1 MTDDVQSLKVLVVDD
16 NQFSQTV
23 VIKALRKIG
32 VENTATAAD
41 GRQALNH
48 LETQPADIIVCD
60 LNMPE
65 MDGVEFLRHLAASG
79 FDGGIL
85 LVSGEDKRIL
95 DTAENL
101 AAAHKLKVLGAV
113 EKPVKS
119 AVLADVLNRTI
130 VDSKGG
136 HKTPTEQVNEAT
148 LREGLANN
156 ELTVH
161 YQPKVEVPSRSLL
174 GAECLVRWPRPDGSM
189 IWPDAFIPAA
199 EEHGLIDAVTRTVFR
214 SAVEQGGVWR
224 AAGKELKIAV
234 NISMDNL
241 KDVDFPEFIVEH
253 AEATGIGT
261 KNVTLEVTE
270 SQLMQDIL
278 TPLEILTRRRLKGIA
293 LSIDDFGTGFSS
305 MEQLKRIPF
314 TEMKIDRAFVNGA
327 VNDPAALAIL
337 ESSVDL
343 AKKLDMS
350 VVAEGV
356 ENQDDWDL
364 VARLGVD
371 LVQGYF
377 VAKPMPAEE
386 FGDWQA

>member
-16 NQFSQTV
+16 NQFSRTV

-32 VENTATAAD
+32 VEHTATAAD
-41 GRQALNH
+41 GRQALTH
-48 LETQPADIIVCD
+48 LEVEPADVVVCD

-65 MDGVEFLRHLAASG
+65 MDGVEFLRHLAASDFG
-79 FDGGIL
+79 GGIL

-101 AAAHKLKVLGAV
+101 AAAHKLNVLGAV

-130 VDSKGG
+130 VESQGG
-136 HKTPTEQVNEAT
+136 HKAPSEQVSEAT
-148 LREGLANN
+148 LREGLAND

-174 GAECLVRWPRPDGSM
+174 GAECLVRWPRPDGTM

-199 EEHGLIDAVTRTVFR
+199 EEHGLIDAVTRSVFR
-214 SAVEQGGVWR
+214 SAVEQGGIWR

-234 NISMDNL
+234 NIFMDNL
-241 KDVDFPEFIVEH
+241 KNVDFPEFIVEH
-253 AEATGIGT
+253 AESAGIGT

-278 TPLEILTRRRLKGIA
+278 TPLEILTRLRLKGIA

-305 MEQLKRIPF
+305 LEQLKRIPF

-327 VNDPAALAIL
+327 SNDPAALAIL

-343 AKKLDMS
+343 AKK
-350 VVAEGV
+350 
-356 ENQDDWDL
+356 
-364 VARLGVD
+364 ARHERRRRGRRRSGGLGSGRRPRCRSGARVFCCQTD
-371 LVQGYF
+371 
-377 VAKPMPAEE
+377 ACE
-386 FGDWQA
+386 